1 MPYSYW
7 QRVKSVLY
15 LIILKAYPRFQ
26 CPHAWGCK
34 GFDVDGCIMNSEP
47 GFHLPVNR

>member
-1 MPYSYW
+1 MG
-7 QRVKSVLY
+7 VLH
-15 LIILKAYPRFQ
+15 P
-26 CPHAWGCK
+26 WGCK